1 MSKPYSPE
9 QTNRTPWTDY
19 AELVT
24 VVETEDGEG
33 YRTAT
38 ETSRE
43 VCCTF
48 ASGVSRAEYYEAAK
62 AGQRVSASIE
72 IWEDDYDS
80 ERLVDFEGKRYEA
93 GRITPT
99 GRGTLLI
106 YLSEVWR

>member
-1 MSKPYSPE
+1 MKEIRTLKP
-9 QTNRTPWTDY
+9 
-19 AELVT
+19 
-24 VVETEDGEG
+24 TEIDCRIGQ
-33 YRTAT
+33 
-38 ETSRE
+38 
-43 VCCTF
+43 V
-48 ASGVSRAEYYEAAK
+48 AK